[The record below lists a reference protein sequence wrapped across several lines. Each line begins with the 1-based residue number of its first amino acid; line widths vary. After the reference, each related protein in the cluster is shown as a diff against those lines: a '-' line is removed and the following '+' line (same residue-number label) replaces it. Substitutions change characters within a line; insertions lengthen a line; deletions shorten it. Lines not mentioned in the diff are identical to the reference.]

1 MSIRNGRD
9 YVYLVWKEINTRR
22 QYIVGQLSKNGKFEF
37 NYGFEVKEA
46 ISKGFKLLIAF
57 DNLDKVYENDIL
69 FPVFSSRLPDR
80 KRRGIEKI
88 LEKYG
93 LDEYDD
99 YKLLKRSGARLPID
113 NLEFIDPIL
122 SEDDGAIKRIFYLAG
137 PRHYLG
143 CNGEDCIKSVNLNIG
158 EELELLLYPENEHD
172 SNSIKVNK
180 SNGVHVGYIPR
191 YYSEDIT
198 KLINNGYKYKCLVYD
213 VEKDNKCNECIKIEI
228 ELKK

>member
-57 DNLDKVYENDIL
+57 DDLDKVYENDIL

-80 KRRGIEKI
+80 KRIGIEKI
-88 LEKYG
+88 LKKYG

-122 SEDDGAIKRIFYLAG
+122 S
-137 PRHYLG
+137 
-143 CNGEDCIKSVNLNIG
+143 
-158 EELELLLYPENEHD
+158 
-172 SNSIKVNK
+172 
-180 SNGVHVGYIPR
+180 
-191 YYSEDIT
+191 
-198 KLINNGYKYKCLVYD
+198 
-213 VEKDNKCNECIKIEI
+213 
-228 ELKK
+228 

>member
-9 YVYLVWKEINTRR
+9 YVYLVWKEIDTRR

-57 DNLDKVYENDIL
+57 DDIDKVYENDIL

-113 NLEFIDPIL
+113 NLEFIDPTL
-122 SEDDGAIKRIFYLAG
+122 SEEDG
-137 PRHYLG
+137 
-143 CNGEDCIKSVNLNIG
+143 
-158 EELELLLYPENEHD
+158 
-172 SNSIKVNK
+172 
-180 SNGVHVGYIPR
+180 
-191 YYSEDIT
+191 
-198 KLINNGYKYKCLVYD
+198 
-213 VEKDNKCNECIKIEI
+213 
-228 ELKK
+228 

>member
-9 YVYLVWKEINTRR
+9 YVYLVWKEIDTRR
-22 QYIVGQLSKNGKFEF
+22 QYIVGQLSKNGKFQF

-57 DNLDKVYENDIL
+57 DDIDKVYENDIL

-113 NLEFIDPIL
+113 NLEFIDPTL
-122 SEDDGAIKRIFYLAG
+122 SEEDG
-137 PRHYLG
+137 
-143 CNGEDCIKSVNLNIG
+143 
-158 EELELLLYPENEHD
+158 
-172 SNSIKVNK
+172 
-180 SNGVHVGYIPR
+180 
-191 YYSEDIT
+191 
-198 KLINNGYKYKCLVYD
+198 
-213 VEKDNKCNECIKIEI
+213 
-228 ELKK
+228 

>member
-57 DNLDKVYENDIL
+57 DDLDKVYENDIL

-113 NLEFIDPIL
+113 NLEFIDPTL
-122 SEDDGAIKRIFYLAG
+122 SEEDG
-137 PRHYLG
+137 
-143 CNGEDCIKSVNLNIG
+143 
-158 EELELLLYPENEHD
+158 
-172 SNSIKVNK
+172 
-180 SNGVHVGYIPR
+180 
-191 YYSEDIT
+191 
-198 KLINNGYKYKCLVYD
+198 
-213 VEKDNKCNECIKIEI
+213 
-228 ELKK
+228 